1 MCEKYLEALGYGGG
15 GDRRSER
22 MGGANR
28 QKIIKK
34 KRYDPHGKSYLPPSI
49 NLYLNVS

>member
-34 KRYDPHGKSYLPPSI
+34 NGMTLMDKSYLPPSI